1 MSQKKVDYYKE
12 QKANRKNI
20 IKKEKRMRRIEQI
33 VVGAV
38 GVLAACWICFSVYTK
53 VTEKD
58 TTATESVSTDLNITA
73 LDDFMNQVESTEEAE
88 TETAEETETE
98 NVEEVETESTEE
110 AEAE

>member
-1 MSQKKVDYYKE
+1 MLKMSQKKVDYYKE

-58 TTATESVSTDLNITA
+58 DTATESVSTDLNVTA
-73 LDDFMNQVESTEEAE
+73 LDDFMNQVDSA
-88 TETAEETETE
+88 
-98 NVEEVETESTEE
+98 EE